1 MEDRIEIARQKIRDG
16 LRTSNMSDKMTLL
29 CTVASYEDE
38 EKLALWADEYRL
50 PEYIRANPWDEML
63 LSRYTREKNVD
74 KLSIQNQK
82 LLYGH
87 IQNTVYY
94 LNDSV
99 SDDMKEQ
106 GKEFGDPERYKMAL
120 DTLSI
125 YSTRVDDIFIYT
137 RIIAEVR
144 YAEALLINGKVE
156 ECLDMFELATE
167 HLSILYKL
175 PEGSI
180 LYGSVS
186 VLNSTDLVI
195 SVSDKFYKC
204 VINIGRYDK
213 NPLFD
218 KIREDKRFVEYMEKL
233 RKFFP
238 QTAFGTWVNEQG
250 NDSLD
255 AQWEMLLN
263 RAGKESNKL
272 SDGNVVVVLTSTG
285 AVASISFQNI
295 HSTIEAEN
303 AMKFLVEQK
312 KKGEAKIERLICMWF
327 NGSVDMPS
335 FAFREALI
343 NIDSK
348 NFSTQVLLNGLNGYV
363 VKTVKDTMPEG
374 YNA

>member
-1 MEDRIEIARQKIRDG
+1 M
-16 LRTSNMSDKMTLL
+16 
-29 CTVASYEDE
+29 
-38 EKLALWADEYRL
+38 
-50 PEYIRANPWDEML
+50 
-63 LSRYTREKNVD
+63 
-74 KLSIQNQK
+74 
-82 LLYGH
+82 
-87 IQNTVYY
+87 
-94 LNDSV
+94 
-99 SDDMKEQ
+99 
-106 GKEFGDPERYKMAL
+106 
-120 DTLSI
+120 
-125 YSTRVDDIFIYT
+125 
-137 RIIAEVR
+137 R

-186 VLNSTDLVI
+186 VLDSTDLVI

-255 AQWEMLLN
+255 AQWEMLLS
-263 RAGKESNKL
+263 RARREADKL